1 MTMSKFLLSAW
12 EWEPS
17 IIIGCLGLIV
27 AYLLIVR
34 SRITKQSV
42 FYFLGVIILF
52 LALVSPLDEIS
63 DTYLFSAH
71 MVQHLLF
78 ILVVPPFL
86 LLGIPEW
93 VFRKGMKWKF
103 FRKTEHLLS
112 NPIVAWSAGA
122 GAMWIWHWPPLFNA
136 ALANETF
143 HAFEH
148 LSILVM
154 GTIFWW
160 VVISPLKEERM
171 NPLYLIFYL
180 FSACIACTI
189 LGIIITFSAVGLFPA
204 YLNPQDAAGILPIIR
219 DGWGFSPSV
228 DQQVGGL
235 LMWVPACLVYV
246 SAVIGTLVRWYRTP
260 DRDTLTLRAVVGRG
274 QPIVTRE
281 TDKNEVKRTEN
292 SHA

>member
-1 MTMSKFLLSAW
+1 MTITSYLLSSW
-12 EWEPS
+12 QWEPS
-17 IIIGCLGLIV
+17 IIIGCIGLIV

-34 SRITKQSV
+34 SRITKKSI

-52 LALVSPLDEIS
+52 LALVSPLDAIS

-71 MVQHLLF
+71 MVQHLFF
-78 ILVVPPFL
+78 ILVVPPFM

-93 VFRKGMKWKF
+93 VFRKGMKWSV
-103 FRKTEHLLS
+103 FRKTEHILS
-112 NPIVAWSAGA
+112 KPLVAWSAGA

-160 VVISPLKEERM
+160 VVIAPFKEERM

-189 LGIIITFSAVGLFPA
+189 LGIIITFSSVGLFPA

-219 DGWGFSPSV
+219 NEWGFSPGV

-246 SAVIGTLVRWYRTP
+246 SAVIGTLIRWYRTP
-260 DRDTLTLRAVVGRG
+260 ERDILTLRAMIGIN
-274 QPIVTRE
+274 QTAVTPE
-281 TDKNEVKRTEN
+281 IKESKAKRTEKN
-292 SHA
+292 HA